1 LRILVTGATG
11 LVGKLVVRLAQ
22 STDEVLALSRA
33 ALDVTDADAVS
44 RVFREFS
51 PDAVLHCAA
60 FTNVDG
66 AELDPARA
74 MEVNARGAARV
85 AERAHEA
92 GSSFLYVSTD
102 YVFDGGASGAS
113 YRECDSTH
121 PLSSY
126 GRSKLEG
133 ERLVA
138 ESCPER
144 HIIVRTAWLYGPGKG
159 FVDWARGRLER
170 GEELPLIEDQRG
182 SPTSAAE
189 LASAVLTLVRGGHR
203 GLFHY
208 VNSGEA
214 SWLGLGRTIAAELD
228 LDPSRIRAVR
238 ARDLKRPAPRP
249 SYAVLSTDH
258 YRAVTGE
265 RVLTWQEAL
274 HRYLKEVPGS

>member
-11 LVGKLVVRLAQ
+11 LLGSLVVKLA
-22 STDEVLALSRA
+22 SPTDEVIGRSRV

-60 FTNVDG
+60 FTDVDG
-66 AELDPARA
+66 AELDPGRA
-74 MEVNARGAARV
+74 MEVNARGAALV
-85 AERAHEA
+85 AERAQEA

-102 YVFDGGASGAS
+102 YVFDGEASGEP
-113 YRECDSTH
+113 YRESDSPH

-138 ESCPER
+138 ASCPAS

-159 FVDWARGRLER
+159 FVDWARGRLVR
-170 GEELPLIEDQRG
+170 SEELPLIEDQRG

-189 LASAVLTLVRGGHR
+189 LASAMLTLVRGGHR

-208 VNSGEA
+208 VNLGET
-214 SWLGLGRTIAAELD
+214 SWLQLGRAIAAELR

-249 SYAVLSTDH
+249 SYAVLSTER

-274 HRYLKEVPGS
+274 HRYLKEAPGR